1 MTFVVNETLLAK
13 ARGVLAGRRLYWI
26 VGGSC
31 SGKSTLCRNL
41 SDIYGVPVYD
51 MDAQIFGGY
60 QSRYIPERHPA
71 SLAWFR
77 AGDPLAWALALS
89 LDDWYHL
96 NRATHA
102 EYLDLLADDLAAS
115 DPGSPLLID
124 GGITNPALLAQVL
137 PVSQIVGLAVP
148 PSLSTRLWEEDDER
162 RGMKEAIERLPEP
175 EQTWQAFLAKDQF
188 IHRTIVEECQACGI
202 RIFWRDEN
210 TAPDALAQAVWQ
222 FLGPQCDR

>member
-1 MTFVVNETLLAK
+1 MLFPVDETLLAK
-13 ARGVLAGRRLYWI
+13 ARGVLERRPNLRWI

-31 SGKSTLCRNL
+31 SGKSTLCQNL
-41 SDIYGVPVYD
+41 SAAYGIPVYD

-60 QSRYIPERHPA
+60 QDRYRPERHPA

-77 AGDPLAWALALS
+77 AGDPLAWALSLS

-102 EYLDLLADDLAAS
+102 EYLDLLADDLLAN
-115 DPGSPLLID
+115 DPGSRLLID

-137 PVSQIVGLAVP
+137 PTSQIACLAVP
-148 PSLSTRLWEEDDER
+148 PSLSTYLWEEDEER
-162 RGMKEAIERLPEP
+162 RGMKEAIQRLANP
-175 EQTWQAFLAKDQF
+175 QQAWDSFLAKDQF
-188 IHRTIVEECQACGI
+188 IHRTIVEESEACGI

-210 TAPDALAQAVWQ
+210 TLPAALAHEVAR
-222 FLGPQCDR
+222 FFGL